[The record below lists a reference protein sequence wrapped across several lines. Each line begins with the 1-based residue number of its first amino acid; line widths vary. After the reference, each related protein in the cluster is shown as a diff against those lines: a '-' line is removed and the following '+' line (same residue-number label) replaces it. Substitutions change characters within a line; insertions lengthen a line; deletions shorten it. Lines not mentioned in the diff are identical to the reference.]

1 MDTPQRANAAQLA
14 ARQLKAKPKGRLQSG
29 RFNSG
34 LQSGGNM
41 LGGSVQGAG
50 SFNPTAP
57 GGLSIPTPSFGSFGN
72 NSTVSSDT
80 EPDPE
85 PGRFPGDDRA
95 TKRQFGGPSTIK
107 PSQPAFQPNGFGQS
121 QPISLGNASQPA
133 TSGFSFGGPPATPT
147 PAITFGSGANMSAS
161 SPFSFGGGIQSAPAN
176 PAINFGSGANENRP
190 ANTPYAFGQQN
201 APPPA
206 SNSPFIFG
214 STAAPATPQPPASSS
229 MFNFGASAAPENFAA
244 SNSPFQF
251 GSTATQQKPA
261 ASPFM
266 FGQNAATPS
275 SSGVNFSSTTTT
287 APPMSNLFGTSNSQA
302 GQPTSIFASSTQSP
316 APTKYLFGNSNVA
329 PAPKNDSFGRPNT
342 GSAPANGLFGN
353 SNAGSAPPSNLFGS
367 REQSPAPAAPPSN
380 LFGSQSQQPASST
393 SNFFGA
399 STQPSSTPKVQEDK
413 PAATT
418 SSIFSGLNNPAA
430 SATSNFFNSPKPQP
444 PPSNNMFGKSD
455 QMTPANPF
463 EMLNKPVD
471 DSVKQPKINGSDSD
485 ATPKPNPPS
494 IFTQSNNSAS
504 MFGQSQSSHTRAT
517 EDNRNNSDAT
527 AKPLFSLGSTSS
539 SQATNIFSSPM
550 KNLAAPPA
558 ADQPAPSAIFPHL
571 PEPTQSSERSLAPP
585 SPQKA
590 LANPNLSN
598 PQNGQ
603 QPIPDDSND
612 DRPLIPDVFNITH
625 EQIDPYLPSRIDE
638 YARMNHIVQ
647 LQLNSLNTGM
657 ASLFSELEVFTDPS
671 GVFRRYMDARKK
683 YMDEWE
689 AFKANYNGGTT
700 NCTSPSKLPRQ
711 TGMPALGQ
719 STQSLTKRKLV
730 EDEDQENENPGKRAK
745 EQDTPAQPPFQAQFQ
760 AQAPVNGAPKF
771 NGASTPSKPLQST
784 GSAFKPAPTFGQNV
798 SSTSFAPAPSTSS
811 LSSKPAPAFSQNG
824 SSTSFAPTTSTPNT
838 PLKSAAAT
846 SSQNESSA
854 SPSGTPSI
862 SKGKRKAEEQLT
874 EDTKDGVSPLRQ
886 IKTPRLNGSTST
898 TSNPSNTSNIFKN
911 ILDSPSQPSSL
922 TKSPERKVAPLPR
935 SKDEP
940 PRLNPFGSIPVPGSP
955 AKVTASPSP
964 APASPAPASPA
975 PASPAPVARAFP
987 PTAFTP
993 KNPSSLS
1000 NMFTAATPSP
1010 QNMFEPKVTATRAA
1024 ASTLAQQF
1032 SPNSIAKPPVFEIS
1046 KADALAQFAQKA
1058 AEDKK
1063 KAEKKREDD
1072 KFDNDYDSDE
1082 DGDPEEWR
1090 RRYRAARKIELD
1102 ELEALGKKQGQG
1114 FKPKPLSN
1122 GANQSTP
1129 VKPLSNVANPS
1140 TLGSTFKGFGDSPS
1154 LERSISPA
1162 DSVQPSIEPKPIFG
1176 STFQPQGSGVSA
1188 FSSVNASRASTPGHL
1203 GSSSGSILDGTAS
1216 SKPVTGVKNPFA
1228 HLSPANGAQAEEAG
1242 EDSEGEENDD
1252 DEENKDP
1259 SYKPAASSASGP
1271 GTPSIPANENG
1282 ADIASAMK
1290 PNPVG
1295 FGGYGTP
1302 KTATTYGASIGT
1314 SAPGGNSFSGFATIS
1329 STPSIFERFGKK
1341 PESASEKEQSG
1352 NPTPGRSLFD
1362 IMGTDAN
1369 GKPMGKVV
1377 STEEKENT
1385 QPITTGSFGSSIFSK
1400 RPGAP
1405 SDNTWKPDTPIKFGE
1420 SRFGESK
1427 FGESTSAPVV
1437 SVTAATPTNAPSSN
1451 LFGGKDPKPAPAASH
1466 LSNLLPPSSTPN
1478 GPAPSIVG
1486 FSFGGSSA
1494 AASLLPFTAASA
1506 TTSRATSPGVTTDGD
1521 SGVEH
1526 DPDAEKH
1533 EQINLTTVGPGEE
1546 NEEVVLEVR
1555 AKATKFEKS
1564 ESGWVSK
1571 GLGPLRVLK
1580 HKETKATRILLR
1592 ADPSGSIILN
1602 KALLSNVEYTQNK
1615 KTVKIMVLADV
1626 GTALEIYILQVKTE
1640 ESAKNLAEVLE
1651 ANKDVS

>member
-41 LGGSVQGAG
+41 LGGSLQGAG

-57 GGLSIPTPSFGSFGN
+57 GGLSIPTPSFGSFGS
-72 NSTVSSDT
+72 NSTVSPDT
-80 EPDPE
+80 DPE
-85 PGRFPGDDRA
+85 PGRFFGDDRA

-121 QPISLGNASQPA
+121 QPNTLGNVSQPS
-133 TSGFSFGGPPATPT
+133 TGGFSFGGPPATPT

-161 SPFSFGGGIQSAPAN
+161 SQFSFGGGIQSAPAN

-206 SNSPFIFG
+206 SNSPFVFG

-229 MFNFGASAAPENFAA
+229 IFNFGASAAPEKSAA

-251 GSTATQQKPA
+251 GSTAMQQKPA
-261 ASPFM
+261 ASPFI

-275 SSGVNFSSTTTT
+275 SSGVNFGSTTTT
-287 APPMSNLFGTSNSQA
+287 APPMSNLFGTST

-316 APTKYLFGNSNVA
+316 PPTKYLFGNSNVA

-342 GSAPANGLFGN
+342 GPAPANGLFGN

-399 STQPSSTPKVQEDK
+399 STQPSSSPKVQEEK

-418 SSIFSGLNNPAA
+418 NSIFSGLNNPAA
-430 SATSNFFNSPKPQP
+430 SATSNFFSSPKPQP

-463 EMLNKPVD
+463 KMLNKPVD
-471 DSVKQPKINGSDSD
+471 DSVKQSQINGSDSD

-504 MFGQSQSSHTRAT
+504 LFGQSQPSHTRAA

-527 AKPLFSLGSTSS
+527 AKPLFSLGSSSS
-539 SQATNIFSSPM
+539 SQPTNIFSPM

-558 ADQPAPSAIFPHL
+558 DNQPAPSAMFPRL

-590 LANPNLSN
+590 LENPNLSN
-598 PQNGQ
+598 SQNAQ

-612 DRPLIPDVFNITH
+612 ERPLIPDVFNITH
-625 EQIDPYLPSRIDE
+625 EQIDPYLPTGLDE

-657 ASLFSELEVFTDPS
+657 ATLFSELEAFTDPS
-671 GVFRRYMDARKK
+671 GVFRRYIDARKK

-689 AFKANYNGGTT
+689 AFKANYNGGIT
-700 NCTSPSKLPRQ
+700 NCTSSSKLPRQ
-711 TGMPALGQ
+711 TGMPASGQ

-745 EQDTPAQPPFQAQFQ
+745 EQDTPAQPPFQAQSQ
-760 AQAPVNGAPKF
+760 AQAPVNGAPEVD
-771 NGASTPSKPLQST
+771 GASTHSKPLQST
-784 GSAFKPAPTFGQNV
+784 GSPFKPAPTFSQNV
-798 SSTSFAPAPSTSS
+798 SSTPFAPAPSTSG

-854 SPSGTPSI
+854 SPPANPSI

-898 TSNPSNTSNIFKN
+898 TSNPSNTSNIFKS
-911 ILDSPSQPSSL
+911 ILDSPSQPSSSS
-922 TKSPERKVAPLPR
+922 KIPERKMAPLR
-935 SKDEP
+935 ESKDEP
-940 PRLNPFGSIPVPGSP
+940 PRFNPFGNIPVPGSP
-955 AKVTASPSP
+955 AKVTSSP
-964 APASPAPASPA
+964 
-975 PASPAPVARAFP
+975 SPAPVARVFP

-1010 QNMFEPKVTATRAA
+1010 PNIFEPKVTAARAA
-1024 ASTLAQQF
+1024 MPSLAQQF
-1032 SPNSIAKPPVFEIS
+1032 SPNFIAKPPVMS
-1046 KADALAQFAQKA
+1046 SADALAQFARKA
-1058 AEDKK
+1058 AENKK
-1063 KAEKKREDD
+1063 KEEKKREDD
-1072 KFDNDYDSDE
+1072 KFDNDYDSEE

-1090 RRYRAARKIELD
+1090 KKYRAARKIELD
-1102 ELEALGKKQGQG
+1102 ELEALGKKLGQG
-1114 FKPKPLSN
+1114 FKVKPLSN
-1122 GANQSTP
+1122 GANPSTP
-1129 VKPLSNVANPS
+1129 VKPLSNGANTN
-1140 TLGSTFKGFGDSPS
+1140 TLGSTFKGFGDRPS
-1154 LERSISPA
+1154 LERSTSPA

-1176 STFQPQGSGVSA
+1176 STFQPQGSGMSA
-1188 FSSVNASRASTPGHL
+1188 FSSVNASRASTPGL
-1203 GSSSGSILDGTAS
+1203 FGSSSGSILDGTAS
-1216 SKPVTGVKNPFA
+1216 SKPLTGVKNPFA
-1228 HLSPANGAQAEEAG
+1228 HLSPASGAQADEAG

-1259 SYKPAASSASGP
+1259 SYKPADSSASGP
-1271 GTPSIPANENG
+1271 GTPSTPANEHG
-1282 ADIASAMK
+1282 ADISSAMK

-1302 KTATTYGASIGT
+1302 KTSTIFGASIGT
-1314 SAPGGNSFSGFATIS
+1314 SAPGGNSFSGFATTS

-1341 PESASEKEQSG
+1341 PESASENEQSA

-1405 SDNTWKPDTPIKFGE
+1405 ADNTWKPDSPI
-1420 SRFGESK
+1420 K
-1427 FGESTSAPVV
+1427 FGESTSAPAV

-1466 LSNLLPPSSTPN
+1466 LSNLLPPPSTPN
-1478 GPAPSIVG
+1478 GPAPSILG
-1486 FSFGGSSA
+1486 FSFGAPGA
-1494 AASLLPFTAASA
+1494 VTSLLPSTAASA

-1526 DPDAEKH
+1526 DPDAEKQ

-1555 AKATKFEKS
+1555 AKATKFEKN

-1580 HKETKATRILLR
+1580 HKETKSTRILLR

-1651 ANKDVS
+1651 ANKVVS